1 MRLWLKLCFRST
13 HVAEQ
18 HMFSMSPSIL
28 AFNLT
33 QFKGFFFA
41 FREKI
46 GYFEGWGQFQIVL
59 GSTQIVQ
66 QLLFSMFPSILTV
79 DFDLI
84 LGLFLTCWSPNG
96 QFLDLMWDPK
106 TILRSTHLVKQ
117 LSFSMLP

>member
-1 MRLWLKLCFRST
+1 MTLNKGKNWALIGVGLWFKIRFWST

-59 GSTQIVQ
+59 GSTQIVK
-66 QLLFSMFPSILTV
+66 QLLSLFPSILTV
-79 DFDLI
+79 NFDLI
-84 LGLFLTCWSPNG
+84 LGLFLTFWGP
-96 QFLDLMWDPK
+96 
-106 TILRSTHLVKQ
+106 
-117 LSFSMLP
+117 